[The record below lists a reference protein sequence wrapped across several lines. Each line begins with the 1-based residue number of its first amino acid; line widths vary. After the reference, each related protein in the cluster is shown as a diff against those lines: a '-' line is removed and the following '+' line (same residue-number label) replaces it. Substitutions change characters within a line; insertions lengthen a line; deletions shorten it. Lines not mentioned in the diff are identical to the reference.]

1 MSWPAF
7 RRALLQREAA
17 PLQHRGHVF
26 TAIHI
31 VKARRAV
38 HDFKGPGLQ
47 FHPVRLTVRAEVPL
61 LGFNRSLQIDRAVA
75 ILKRHG
81 VLRETGTDE
90 RLHAIRRP
98 PDEKPGHHKALFR
111 GGEAGRK
118 APFPRPAAPRYRRF
132 RDRETRRIRLR
143 IEEPQALSLAPR
155 RSRST

>member
-111 GGEAGRK
+111 EVKQVAK
-118 APFPRPAAPRYRRF
+118 RRF
-132 RDRETRRIRLR
+132 LVPQRPDIDGSEIERLGGY
-143 IEEPQALSLAPR
+143 A
-155 RSRST
+155 